1 MEFIFEHS
9 FVLFQMMIP
18 TQVFIIPQYIMVS
31 KLHLTNSVWALAFP
45 GLVSAFGTFLL
56 RQAYMSLPKDLE
68 DAARLDGCSIPQT
81 YCLRS
86 YDCIVCCFPK
96 TIY

>member
-31 KLHLTNSVWALAFP
+31 KLHLTNSVWALVFP

-68 DAARLDGCSIPQT
+68 DAA
-81 YCLRS
+81 
-86 YDCIVCCFPK
+86 
-96 TIY
+96 